1 MYRKPFKGEGRHGQ
15 NLHISFD
22 LLQNTTSGRVV
33 FWIADPDPSRD
44 VEIHRVCLVK
54 NTVPR
59 PTLAGWLA
67 GWLLAGWLACSGCG
81 WLAGCLAGWLAGWL
95 VELLVSIRF

>member
-1 MYRKPFKGEGRHGQ
+1 MHRKPFKGEGRHGQ

-33 FWIADPDPSRD
+33 FWIAGPDPSRD

-67 GWLLAGWLACSGCG
+67 GCWLAGLLWLWLAGWL
-81 WLAGCLAGWLAGWL
+81 LGWLAGWL